1 MDGHERRRQPPLPL
15 NTLEM
20 QKKATRELRLPGER
34 IMKLAEE
41 LYQVGPAAAAAAP
54 PTLPARF

>member
-1 MDGHERRRQPPLPL
+1 MEGHERRRQPPLPL

-41 LYQVGPAAAAAAP
+41 LYQVSPAP
-54 PTLPARF
+54 PPPPPPPLPP